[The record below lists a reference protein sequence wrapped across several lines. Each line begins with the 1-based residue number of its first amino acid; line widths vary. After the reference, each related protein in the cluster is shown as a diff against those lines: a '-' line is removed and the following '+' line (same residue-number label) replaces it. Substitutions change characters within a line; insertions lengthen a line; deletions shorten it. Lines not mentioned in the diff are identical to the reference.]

1 MHWIPPTDNFTPLLW
16 AREFDQTFSKYSS
29 ADVRQYFADIS
40 PTNRVWKKPRSALK
54 WARKELHN
62 ETNDHIHDKYLG
74 GDIVKLVVFSLLAY
88 NTTYENVTKIAQFS
102 QYFAHISSK
111 NRTCKKI
118 RSAIQRAC
126 RGLHIDTSYY
136 FQGGRVGGIRLGRS

>member
-1 MHWIPPTDNFTPLLW
+1 M
-16 AREFDQTFSKYSS
+16 
-29 ADVRQYFADIS
+29 
-40 PTNRVWKKPRSALK
+40 
-54 WARKELHN
+54 
-62 ETNDHIHDKYLG
+62 
-74 GDIVKLVVFSLLAY
+74 KLVVFSLLAY
-88 NTTYENVTKIAQFS
+88 NTTYENVTKITHFS

-136 FQGGRVGGIRLGRS
+136 FQGGRVGGIKIFVINNNANFGQADLYSTGESVFPIHISVCGMEVHDFAFWHIY